1 MVARR
6 RTRQQIQEGREHYEN
21 YIKKY
26 RGDVGSAYREEENK
40 ERVLRRVAT
49 GSVPNVDSMA
59 RYDITLEDINQ
70 VRRINGL
77 EALVMNIPMFLQ
89 SRMYRDGADGR
100 EAEDDFVP
108 DVSEVRNEYVPRDDE
123 EVDQPEPEVPLAV
136 VQRRIMGEYTG
147 ALDAMSITRW
157 IRNNPRQAT
166 SKRFGTVSQTTTN
179 SQYGFPNSNET
190 GFFYNFIKYL
200 GDDYVKD
207 VSLVLRRD
215 APKHIREKINA
226 PRRNTKKG
234 SKNEFKDLQ
243 STNAEYVTVLI
254 ALREYPRFKED
265 FANDQRFK
273 DAYKEL
279 DRIFTETDAKIA
291 ANKLQN
297 PKDPKPVV
305 DWNTLVNK
313 VKNKYNDHLSKEFL
327 YIDMYN
333 EFPSRDDFSALFVD
347 ASTNQVP
354 QKDNQAQISSIN
366 KNTLFLPNN
375 STRKNMKKAL
385 LVLVDYKTKALYGT
399 KEYQF
404 SEALT
409 KRMVKYWEKNNSP
422 VYFFGKPKM
431 TSWVGKLLD
440 SLGITDRGGSNISY
454 LRRSYISTAMKQVTS
469 AAEREQLSFKL
480 RHSPSAS
487 LKYIRELEDIS
498 ELNTGAIELARGNK
512 LGLQRKE

>member
-1 MVARR
+1 
-6 RTRQQIQEGREHYEN
+6 
-21 YIKKY
+21 
-26 RGDVGSAYREEENK
+26 
-40 ERVLRRVAT
+40 
-49 GSVPNVDSMA
+49 
-59 RYDITLEDINQ
+59 
-70 VRRINGL
+70 
-77 EALVMNIPMFLQ
+77 
-89 SRMYRDGADGR
+89 
-100 EAEDDFVP
+100 
-108 DVSEVRNEYVPRDDE
+108 
-123 EVDQPEPEVPLAV
+123 
-136 VQRRIMGEYTG
+136 
-147 ALDAMSITRW
+147 
-157 IRNNPRQAT
+157 
-166 SKRFGTVSQTTTN
+166 
-179 SQYGFPNSNET
+179 
-190 GFFYNFIKYL
+190 
-200 GDDYVKD
+200 
-207 VSLVLRRD
+207 
-215 APKHIREKINA
+215 
-226 PRRNTKKG
+226 
-234 SKNEFKDLQ
+234 
-243 STNAEYVTVLI
+243 
-254 ALREYPRFKED
+254 
-265 FANDQRFK
+265 
-273 DAYKEL
+273 
-279 DRIFTETDAKIA
+279 
-291 ANKLQN
+291 
-297 PKDPKPVV
+297 
-305 DWNTLVNK
+305 
-313 VKNKYNDHLSKEFL
+313 
-327 YIDMYN
+327 MYN